1 MKKHL
6 LVFILFLT
14 LASNIKANH
23 VMGGDMAYKKVGQDS
38 FLITVNSYKDCKG
51 VNLSTPTIGIR
62 GIGFVYS
69 ASFTPLQISCKD
81 VTPVCRT
88 QCSKCDPSNCNSY
101 GYPNGSNPNCT
112 FPMGIE
118 KLTYQQLII
127 LPNNLNSNNC
137 QFKFF
142 FSDCC
147 RNGITSTCCNGE
159 SYYNEMILDRCSGSN
174 SSPTFNVDYS
184 YILPIGAF
192 HKINFSATD
201 SLDNDSLSYQLDYPK
216 TASGT
221 PCTYT
226 APYTYKRPFQ
236 FVGFPNTTPN
246 PYKNGSGF
254 LVDSS
259 TGFIYTTPTTQQ
271 IANITMKVKEW
282 RKDTTGVMQNIGFV
296 IKDIPIYLVDNYKN
310 IAPTTTIKKDYY
322 ICKFDTFAL
331 SFISSDSTKT
341 DSISVKVLNPFN
353 GMSVNTSYA
362 NNKRIAYTDIIWP
375 PNYIPF
381 KDTVYKLIILVNDNH
396 CPIPFNH
403 YEIINIH
410 IVDTQQS
417 NGLNIRKYSCDYI
430 TIKPNNPNLKNSKWL
445 ITDSNG
451 DTTAYSYSKT
461 ISFVEKRP
469 GKYYILLTSGAGSC
483 LQTTK
488 DSMVILPKTMSINLG
503 RDTTI
508 CAYNGMYINFDII
521 PKISGVASKNYTLV
535 WTDLYSSANFSNA
548 NQINI
553 NQTVNNKNYEYL
565 IECSIIDSLGCRV
578 SDTIHIVVSNVRQT
592 PSSTFQKFF
601 GCENDTV
608 SISAPSWYAT
618 TKFKWNTGDT
628 LQTIAVTDSGF
639 YYATLTDKGC
649 SYTDSVQVIKLP
661 YPIYTPLTDTSICPN
676 SSVILK
682 PNAVNYDSI
691 KWNAKTVSD
700 SIIISAAS
708 NPFYTIYKSYI
719 ITNNNKLV
727 CKISDTLQVTILAIQ
742 GLELGNNQNACAGDS
757 LRLMPNHIYNTY
769 LWNTNETSA
778 DIYVKNTGMYTLWVK
793 DMNGCDEKDSIY
805 TNFYIKPD
813 GSYSYQ
819 ISQGFNVAFM
829 PVYNSYA
836 QYQWQFG
843 DGVNSMLV
851 SPSHIYASSGNYRS
865 SLVVSD
871 SNNCIDSS
879 AQYIFFSGINSLS
892 VAANKLLAFPNPFSN
907 QITISGNIPNGL
919 VLVEWFDSWGR
930 KIYQTY
936 KTASLGNLNIY
947 APEQL
952 NSGVSFIKISTES
965 WQGSVLVLKE

>member
-1 MKKHL
+1 
-6 LVFILFLT
+6 
-14 LASNIKANH
+14 
-23 VMGGDMAYKKVGQDS
+23 
-38 FLITVNSYKDCKG
+38 
-51 VNLSTPTIGIR
+51 
-62 GIGFVYS
+62 
-69 ASFTPLQISCKD
+69 
-81 VTPVCRT
+81 
-88 QCSKCDPSNCNSY
+88 
-101 GYPNGSNPNCT
+101 
-112 FPMGIE
+112 
-118 KLTYQQLII
+118 
-127 LPNNLNSNNC
+127 
-137 QFKFF
+137 
-142 FSDCC
+142 
-147 RNGITSTCCNGE
+147 
-159 SYYNEMILDRCSGSN
+159 
-174 SSPTFNVDYS
+174 
-184 YILPIGAF
+184 
-192 HKINFSATD
+192 
-201 SLDNDSLSYQLDYPK
+201 
-216 TASGT
+216 
-221 PCTYT
+221 
-226 APYTYKRPFQ
+226 
-236 FVGFPNTTPN
+236 
-246 PYKNGSGF
+246 
-254 LVDSS
+254 
-259 TGFIYTTPTTQQ
+259 
-271 IANITMKVKEW
+271 
-282 RKDTTGVMQNIGFV
+282 
-296 IKDIPIYLVDNYKN
+296 
-310 IAPTTTIKKDYY
+310 
-322 ICKFDTFAL
+322 
-331 SFISSDSTKT
+331 
-341 DSISVKVLNPFN
+341 
-353 GMSVNTSYA
+353 
-362 NNKRIAYTDIIWP
+362 
-375 PNYIPF
+375 
-381 KDTVYKLIILVNDNH
+381 
-396 CPIPFNH
+396 
-403 YEIINIH
+403 
-410 IVDTQQS
+410 
-417 NGLNIRKYSCDYI
+417 
-430 TIKPNNPNLKNSKWL
+430 
-445 ITDSNG
+445 
-451 DTTAYSYSKT
+451 
-461 ISFVEKRP
+461 
-469 GKYYILLTSGAGSC
+469 
-483 LQTTK
+483 
-488 DSMVILPKTMSINLG
+488 
-503 RDTTI
+503 
-508 CAYNGMYINFDII
+508 
-521 PKISGVASKNYTLV
+521 
-535 WTDLYSSANFSNA
+535 
-548 NQINI
+548 
-553 NQTVNNKNYEYL
+553 
-565 IECSIIDSLGCRV
+565 V